1 MILQNKYEE
10 FGGLVKTLQW
20 LMAKLMMQSSFCW
33 LSVKRTFLFTAIIS
47 KVFHFVCCFLS
58 LSNFVKLLF
67 IGVLAAHSDGLYVT
81 QMCQET
87 DG

>member
-10 FGGLVKTLQW
+10 FGGMVKTLQW
-20 LMAKLMMQSSFCW
+20 LMAKLVMH
-33 LSVKRTFLFTAIIS
+33 TFLFTAVFS

-58 LSNFVKLLF
+58 LSNFVILLL

-81 QMCQET
+81 QMC
-87 DG
+87 